1 MPKKGKS
8 EKKTEQPKPASP
20 TTAQNPQ
27 STTEQ
32 RKM

>member
-8 EKKTEQPKPASP
+8 EKKVEQPKTPSP
-20 TTAQNPQ
+20 TTAQNPP

-32 RKM
+32 KKT